1 MLSARGQSVRLYQQ
15 DIFIWNKEKVG
26 QAMADLQLEFQI
38 LPDKRIYTMSHA
50 EESPETA
57 EDSST
62 SQGTFADKSVEDLES
77 AFRQIYYY
85 DQSYFKSSIPINQ
98 LNNNDHCM
106 HLSYRDTT
114 TK

>member
-26 QAMADLQLEFQI
+26 QAMADLQIEFQI

-50 EESPETA
+50 EESPETEA
-57 EDSST
+57 DSST
-62 SQGTFADKSVEDLES
+62 TQGTFADKSVEDLES

-85 DQSYFKSSIPINQ
+85 DQSYFKSNIPINQ
-98 LNNNDHCM
+98 PNNNDHCM